1 MKECFL
7 AGCPAAVRH
16 YSHARDPREGEAFPV
31 NSLST
36 VGGRGGNPELDTT
49 KKIRGRGGEGTWA
62 TYAESF
68 YLTTLR

>member
-16 YSHARDPREGEAFPV
+16 YSHTRDPREGEAFPV

-36 VGGRGGNPELDTT
+36 VGAAVGILNQ
-49 KKIRGRGGEGTWA
+49 IRPRRLEGGGEGTWA